1 MEQLFNVIKAD
12 QTFFIQLALVVI
24 LLAILL
30 GALYMLIGQKR
41 WHGYGKI
48 IGFIL
53 GYFIARAPGALLGLL
68 AGHTFDLYILPK
80 RVRRPRVQQV
90 RVERN
95 FTRNWFFNDT
105 LFSILGNLAHASG
118 NVTTVHLNQFH
129 TIAELL
135 QLDGEEQRQAWEWF
149 QYGQH
154 KDFNVRQALFA
165 FTQHVAADQQQA
177 QSLMRQSINFAEKIQ
192 PLNAEQYA
200 ILCNVAF
207 ALHFSTDNF
216 AHLAPPQQGAQ
227 DKQTTN
233 PETGEIYNP
242 YKLLGLE
249 TSASNKEVKWAYR
262 KLMGRYH
269 PDKLI
274 SKDLPEDLIQL
285 ATKRTQE
292 IKDAYE
298 KICQARG
305 I

>member
-1 MEQLFNVIKAD
+1 MEQLINVVKAD
-12 QTFFIQLALVVI
+12 QTFFIQLGLVVI

-30 GALYMLIGQKR
+30 AALYYLIGQKK
-41 WHGYGKI
+41 WYGYGKI
-48 IGFIL
+48 IGFML

-68 AGHTFDLYILPK
+68 SGHAFDMLIQPK
-80 RVRRPRVQQV
+80 RVVKPKVRQAQV
-90 RVERN
+90 VNN
-95 FTRNWFFNDT
+95 FAESLIYSDT
-105 LFSILGNLAHASG
+105 LFAILGNLAHASG
-118 NVTTVHLNQFH
+118 NVATVHLNQFH
-129 TIAELL
+129 VIVGQLQFDAEN
-135 QLDGEEQRQAWEWF
+135 QRKAWEWF

-165 FTQHVAADQQQA
+165 FTQHATQDQA
-177 QSLMRQSINFAEKIQ
+177 QGLMRQVINFAENIQ

-200 ILCNVAF
+200 ILCNVAY

-216 AHLAPPQQGAQ
+216 AHLAPQQQGTQ
-227 DKQTTN
+227 DKQKTSA
-233 PETGEIYNP
+233 EAGEVNNP

-249 TSASNKEVKWAYR
+249 SSASNKEVKWAYR

-298 KICQARG
+298 KICKERG